1 MKGASVILPLVLALL
16 PLSSLMGQEVDLAS
30 SYFHFTRAKMYEA
43 DSQWE
48 EALAEYEKAL
58 QIDPQSGRLHYDFA
72 SALLQA
78 RRPNKAIA
86 ECEISIELDPG
97 KAEAYLLLGQ
107 IYRSQLNDG
116 QPEILDKAI
125 DSFEKGLAIEAS
137 NIEGLFYLGRL
148 YVFRGRNEDAVEVYG
163 RLVEARPDILSAHQ
177 QRAESLMT
185 LGKTAEAIEAL
196 EYALK
201 YHRDNIELYLSL
213 GRLLEQV
220 GETDKALEVYDL
232 SQQVQANPH
241 VQFRQGSI
249 LLLSGRYEDAVERL
263 RQATEGAPENLDI
276 KVELG
281 KALDASRDYQGA
293 ADVLETVLEK
303 EPTKIEALYYSAS
316 ALRALGRR
324 QEAIAR
330 VQKLL
335 DMTRRPAGDYTP
347 QNTDYRARFKSF
359 LALIFQ
365 EDRQYD
371 EAIRLFREVMED
383 KPDDFRGK
391 LGLIY
396 ALREAD
402 RIDEALQLSEELQNE
417 EPEDVDILVTRARM
431 QSAAG
436 LLEAAVQSLEAE
448 LSGEPDSQEDI
459 DLLLTQSQLY
469 SEHEEFAKAET
480 TIVNA
485 LRDRPQDERLRFQ
498 LGALRER
505 QGKFDE
511 AEVAFREV
519 LEADPEHAAVL
530 NYLGYMLA
538 DMGVR
543 LEEARDYIQKALEK
557 DPYNGSYLDSLGW
570 VYFKLDDLELA
581 EKNLVL
587 ASQINDAD
595 PTILEHLGD
604 LYYKL
609 GDLNKAR
616 QYYEQSVH
624 FAEEEDEK
632 VKVEEKLAALLKE
645 LSKSN

>member
-1 MKGASVILPLVLALL
+1 MKGVRATLILVLAS
-16 PLSSLMGQEVDLAS
+16 LSWPTLMGQGVDLAS

-43 DSQWE
+43 DRQWE

-58 QIDPQSGRLHYDFA
+58 QIDPKSGRLHYDFA
-72 SALLQA
+72 NALLQA
-78 RRPNKAIA
+78 RRPNKAVA
-86 ECEISIELDPG
+86 ECETSIELDPG
-97 KAEAYLLLGQ
+97 AAEPYFLLGQ
-107 IYRSQLNDG
+107 IYRGQLNDG
-116 QPEILDKAI
+116 RPEILDKAI
-125 DSFEKGLAIEAS
+125 DAYEKGLAIEDYHV
-137 NIEGLFYLGRL
+137 EGLFYLGRL
-148 YVFRGRNEDAVEVYG
+148 YVNRGRNEDAVEVYG

-185 LGKTAEAIEAL
+185 LGRTAKAIEAL
-196 EYALK
+196 EYAIK
-201 YHRDNIELYLSL
+201 YHGDNIEIYLSL

-220 GETDKALEVYDL
+220 GETDKALEIYDR
-232 SQQVQANPH
+232 SQKVQANPH

-249 LLLSGRYEDAVERL
+249 LFQSGRYRDAVEQL
-263 RQATEGAPENLDI
+263 RQAGEGLPENLDI

-281 KALDASRDYQGA
+281 KALDATRDYQGS
-293 ADVLETVLEK
+293 ADLLETVLEK
-303 EPTKIEALYYSAS
+303 EPARIEALYYSAS
-316 ALRALGRR
+316 ALRSLGRR
-324 QEAIAR
+324 QEAITR
-330 VQKLL
+330 VQRLL
-335 DMTRRPAGDYTP
+335 EITRVPSEEYTP
-347 QNTDYRARFKSF
+347 QNADYRARFKSF
-359 LALIFQ
+359 LALIYQ

-371 EAIRLFREVMED
+371 ESIRLFREVMAD

-396 ALREAD
+396 ALQEAD
-402 RIDEALQLSEELQNE
+402 RIDEAVQLSEELQRE
-417 EPEDVDILVTRARM
+417 EPEDLDILVTQSRM

-436 LLEAAVQSLEAE
+436 NLDRAVTLLEGRITDE
-448 LSGEPDSQEDI
+448 LDSEENV
-459 DLLLTQSQLY
+459 DLYLTLSQLY
-469 SEHEEFAKAET
+469 IEHQQFRKAEA
-480 TIVNA
+480 TIAGA
-485 LRDRPQDERLRFQ
+485 LRDRPEDQRLRFQ

-511 AEVAFREV
+511 AEVAFQEV
-519 LEADPEHAAVL
+519 LQTDPDHAAVL

-538 DMGVR
+538 DQGVR
-543 LEEARDYIQKALEK
+543 LEEARDYIRSALER

-570 VYFKLDDLELA
+570 VYFKLDQLELA

-587 ASQINDAD
+587 AIQINDAD
-595 PTILEHLGD
+595 ATILEHLGD

-609 GDLNKAR
+609 GNLNKAR